1 MLPVLMYH
9 SVSTVLSGR
18 LRTYAVPPALLADQ
32 LVALR
37 ETGFTLLGLTEALRR
52 HDVDPI
58 GERLV
63 AVTFD
68 DGYRDFLT
76 GGLTAL
82 RVARAGAT
90 LYLSPA
96 HLGGK
101 PTWLGSRAGQLGP
114 LLDWAALPEIVA
126 AGVEIGNHNMV
137 HVPMDVPP
145 VPDVVRSVRDARW
158 LLEDRAGVPVRS
170 FAYPHGHHDRPVR
183 TVVARAGHTSACE
196 IGLRR
201 YSGAGRRYAIPR
213 LRITADHSPSE
224 VVALVAHGEP
234 RVVPALRRAVE
245 PGWRAVR
252 RTAAL
257 AGVTLT

>member
-18 LRTYAVPPALLADQ
+18 LRSLAVPPALLADQ

-37 ETGFTLLGLTEALRR
+37 EAGFTLLGLTEALRR
-52 HDVDPI
+52 HDADPI

-63 AVTFD
+63 ALTFD

-82 RVARAGAT
+82 RVADAGAT
-90 LYLSPA
+90 LYIAPG

-101 PTWLGSRAGQLGP
+101 ATWLRSRAGQLGP
-114 LLDWAALPEIVA
+114 LLDWSDLPEIVA
-126 AGVEIGNHNMV
+126 AGIEIGNHNMI
-137 HVPMDVPP
+137 HVPIDVPP
-145 VPDVVRSVRDARW
+145 VPEVVRTVRDARW

-196 IGLRR
+196 VGLRR
-201 YSGAGRRYAIPR
+201 YSGVGRRYAIPR
-213 LRITADHSPSE
+213 LWITPDHSPAE
-224 VVALVAHGEP
+224 LVELVAHGEP
-234 RVVPALRRAVE
+234 RLVPALRRLIE
-245 PGWRAVR
+245 PAWRVVR
-252 RTAAL
+252 RGAARV
-257 AGVTLT
+257 GVALT